1 MKTIEE
7 LQAELDQLTAPKELA
22 IRDQNY
28 ERAAAIR
35 DQQTELRN
43 RIEELQRD
51 TKRE

>member
-22 IRDQNY
+22 IRDQ
-28 ERAAAIR
+28 
-35 DQQTELRN
+35 QTELRN